1 MRLPLL
7 GRGAERQRNAS
18 KGIELARVALSDID
32 CTVNGWCKCKDE
44 GGTRTVSGDSSG
56 ATAVECCVDAK
67 DNMRD
72 ECDATCANI
81 GGRDK
86 YQPCTCSADPD
97 LYQC

>member
-7 GRGAERQRNAS
+7 GRGAERKFNAS
-18 KGIELARVALSDID
+18 TGIELPRMTSSDTD

-56 ATAVECCVDAK
+56 ATTVECCVNAMEK
-67 DNMRD
+67 MRD
-72 ECDATCANI
+72 ECDAVCANI

-86 YQPCTCSADPD
+86 YQPCICSADPD